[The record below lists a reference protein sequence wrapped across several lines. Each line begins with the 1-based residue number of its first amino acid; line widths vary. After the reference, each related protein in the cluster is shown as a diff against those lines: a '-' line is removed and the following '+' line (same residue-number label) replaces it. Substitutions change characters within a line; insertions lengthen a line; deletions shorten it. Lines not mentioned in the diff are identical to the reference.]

1 MTADD
6 IRSQRFSTR
15 LLQGLSP
22 EEVSAFLE
30 DVAEAF
36 AAVQD
41 SNATLGALTRR
52 SPALMKQIQGENRLG
67 RGRQHGV

>member
-1 MTADD
+1 MTPDD

-36 AAVQD
+36 AGMQE
-41 SNATLGALTRR
+41 ATPRWA
-52 SPALMKQIQGENRLG
+52 
-67 RGRQHGV
+67 HG

>member
-1 MTADD
+1 MTPDD

-30 DVAEAF
+30 DVAAK
-36 AAVQD
+36 
-41 SNATLGALTRR
+41 SGA
-52 SPALMKQIQGENRLG
+52 SYI
-67 RGRQHGV
+67 HVGVWLKDAPTVTCSW